1 MDDIGMAM
9 VKLRVV
15 RSEEADMEKIM
26 ALRKV
31 LLEKRPPA
39 KPRVSWIWGR
49 FAGWRKYVR

>member
-1 MDDIGMAM
+1 MDIGASM

-49 FAGWRKYVR
+49 VWGWRRMEK